1 MKIEFIFDG
10 NLSLNITLKTHNM
23 TIVVG
28 DVFLEDNSYYTQVF
42 LNECLYKLWII

>member
-28 DVFLEDNSYYTQVF
+28 DVVLEDNSYYTQVF
-42 LNECLYKLWII
+42 LIECWYKLWII